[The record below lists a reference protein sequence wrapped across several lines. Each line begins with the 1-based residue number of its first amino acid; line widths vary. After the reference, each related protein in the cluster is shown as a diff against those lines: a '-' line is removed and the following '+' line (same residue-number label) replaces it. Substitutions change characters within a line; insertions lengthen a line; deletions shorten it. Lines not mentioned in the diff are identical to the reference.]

1 MKKDNEKFLNE
12 KVQELKEQQESDL
25 IIDFD
30 AAIKEK
36 KSQLKQY
43 CVKFNNK
50 YFEVANEMP
59 MSFGL
64 FFFRHCYNKKS
75 GKMNIDIPEEKMYEF
90 IELMFGK
97 ELVEEFSNSTV
108 GMNLVFEKLSP
119 QILKHWGYDTTNE
132 NVEKK
137 T

>member
-1 MKKDNEKFLNE
+1 MKKDNEQFLNE

-43 CVKFNNK
+43 RVKF
-50 YFEVANEMP
+50 NEMP

-75 GKMNIDIPEEKMYEF
+75 GKMNVDIPEEKMYEF

-97 ELVEEFSNSTV
+97 KLVEEFSNSTV

-119 QILKHWGYDTTNE
+119 QILKHWGYDTTDE